1 MFLSGQNQLL
11 CIKCFH
17 ELKNAERGQCADI
30 ETAYNSSCEVLAQSC
45 KSVQQLLQSLHE
57 AIGNINRMVE
67 QLHSNADKEKA
78 DIESLHQSLMEALE
92 QEKMA
97 LLDTA
102 EKKQD
107 NKEKA
112 LREQL
117 ESLNETVPQI
127 QTHLSMCKK
136 FTETANKHELLHLY
150 HDVVGHLDWLL
161 DQPYDLTPVDDSH
174 VETNMKDEFARCL
187 QPLLMDNFTGASPLL
202 VMPRVDFMVS
212 QILSTADFR
221 GRNSPA
227 GLMSSCSS
235 PINGHGSSN
244 RRVSWNMETALQ
256 GEGPF
261 AEHCKQF
268 NPVLKKLQQ
277 QMIQMKETVQDLH
290 RDLTRRRCQ
299 PQKPQLLEVLSECKV
314 VESTLSSHCA
324 MLEHLRSSFEKVT
337 YPCDI
342 KF

>member
-1 MFLSGQNQLL
+1 
-11 CIKCFH
+11 
-17 ELKNAERGQCADI
+17 
-30 ETAYNSSCEVLAQSC
+30 
-45 KSVQQLLQSLHE
+45 
-57 AIGNINRMVE
+57 
-67 QLHSNADKEKA
+67 
-78 DIESLHQSLMEALE
+78 
-92 QEKMA
+92 MA

-174 VETNMKDEFARCL
+174 VETNMKDEFARQINDTLPYDRQISNFLFCRCL

-221 GRNSPA
+221 GRYVHISQKTP
-227 GLMSSCSS
+227 L
-235 PINGHGSSN
+235 
-244 RRVSWNMETALQ
+244 
-256 GEGPF
+256 
-261 AEHCKQF
+261 F
-268 NPVLKKLQQ
+268 NTIPLSV
-277 QMIQMKETVQDLH
+277 
-290 RDLTRRRCQ
+290 C
-299 PQKPQLLEVLSECKV
+299 LL
-314 VESTLSSHCA
+314 
-324 MLEHLRSSFEKVT
+324 VT
-337 YPCDI
+337 KAPNCNCRLFLNQS
-342 KF
+342 KGQWVPK